1 MKAIYPGSF
10 DPPTLGHLDIIH
22 RAGKIFDKLLV
33 LVSEN
38 LDKAEKLDVVTRINL
53 IKEATSDMKNI
64 EVASSQGLTVDY
76 AKTHGY
82 SVLVRGIRGAS
93 DFEIELEMS
102 QINKA
107 LSGIETTFLMTD
119 PKYSFIRASRVWE
132 LLRFGGDISNLV
144 PANVENLLLKNN

>member
-38 LDKAEKLDVVTRINL
+38 LDKAEKLDVATRIKL
-53 IKEATSDMKNI
+53 IKEATADMKNI

-76 AKTHGY
+76 AKANDYT
-82 SVLVRGIRGAS
+82 VLVRGIRGAS

-107 LSGIETTFLMTD
+107 LSSIETVFLMTD

-132 LLRFGGDISNLV
+132 LLKFGGDISNLV
-144 PANVENLLLKNN
+144 PANVENLLIKGN

>member
-22 RAGKIFDKLLV
+22 RASKIFDKLLV

-38 LDKAEKLDVVTRINL
+38 LDKAEKLDVTTRINL
-53 IKEATSDMKNI
+53 IKEATSDIKNI
-64 EVASSQGLTVDY
+64 EVESSQGLTVDY

-82 SVLVRGIRGAS
+82 TVLVRGIRGAS

-119 PKYSFIRASRVWE
+119 PQYSFIRASRVWE
-132 LLRFGGDISNLV
+132 LLKFGGDISNLV
-144 PANVENLLLKNN
+144 PPNVGNLLLKSK